1 MVMDELASVS
11 KIFVCMYVYRY
22 VCALALWPLVASLP
36 MHKLGRASRMICNGF
51 RAAFCI
57 IIASFPASQHLKH
70 SQRMLSISVSE
81 EQLGFNEPEWAK
93 AGCLAMH
100 SLGNPCSDCC
110 YCPGGAIPSACCP
123 VSPFGSA
130 HTFGKAHLK
139 VKVQQLVGI
148 VSGSLPLGAVPA
160 ELSKTLAN

>member
-1 MVMDELASVS
+1 MSKLIGLPFMVMDELASVS
-11 KIFVCMYVYRY
+11 KIFVCMYVCRY

-93 AGCLAMH
+93 AGWLA
-100 SLGNPCSDCC
+100 
-110 YCPGGAIPSACCP
+110 
-123 VSPFGSA
+123 
-130 HTFGKAHLK
+130 GK
-139 VKVQQLVGI
+139 
-148 VSGSLPLGAVPA
+148 PM
-160 ELSKTLAN
+160 